1 METVLLIVQ
10 GVTALAFVGAGLMK
24 LRTPY
29 ATMAADPKSDWVKAY
44 PPGFVRFLGLAE
56 VAGGLGLILP
66 RVTGVAPVLVP
77 VAAAGLL
84 VIMLGA
90 IGTHVRRKEGPMVI
104 PSLLLSLVLG
114 YLIYASLTRGT
125 L

>member
-1 METVLLIVQ
+1 METVLLIAQ
-10 GVTALAFVGAGLMK
+10 GVTALAFVGVGLMK

-44 PPGFVRFLGLAE
+44 SPGFVRFLGLAE

-66 RVTGVAPVLVP
+66 RVTGVAPLLAP

-90 IGTHVRRKEGPMVI
+90 IGTHRRRKEGPMVI
-104 PSLLLSLVLG
+104 PPLLLSLVLG
-114 YLIYASLTRGT
+114 YLIYVSLTRGT